1 VLLASIWPNHWTKRA
16 GEDGDERKM
25 KVGLVV
31 CALFGLVLLAIRV
44 LEFGA
49 LNVKW
54 DDNAY
59 GSAVWV
65 LLGLHSAHLLTDV
78 YDTIVLAALFFFSK
92 PIEGKRHVDV
102 AENGI
107 YWYFVVYAW
116 IPVYAVI
123 YWVPR
128 IPA

>member
-1 VLLASIWPNHWTKRA
+1 
-16 GEDGDERKM
+16 
-25 KVGLVV
+25 V

-59 GSAVWV
+59 GSALWV